1 MDSWSPVYVQCVQ
14 CQVPNTSWF
23 FHTSSTPGKRDREDT
38 IKQYRCIR
46 DALSQVQAE
55 RHPIAETVS
64 LKSVLEATC
73 QILDQGDIYNPS
85 LNSLTF
91 CEGLAFLQLWQYRKT
106 YYLSDDWKTS
116 IRRFEIILLDRF
128 SYRAHQ
134 HLEALM
140 PRLQQQGVLDAQTL
154 YTNFCQEQFLLSELS
169 VDLRSIVLLS
179 YHRNYEDSSP
189 LFISNT
195 KILAVEKNL
204 PMGKNGYPARPPP
217 SSARRSLSAPAP
229 RTARRSASASTNEEA
244 TDDTTP
250 TAETR
255 SLLPLYIDIPQM

>member
-23 FHTSSTPGKRDREDT
+23 FHTSSTPGKRDREDAK
-38 IKQYRCIR
+38 KQYQCIS

-55 RHPIAETVS
+55 RHPTAETVS
-64 LKSVLEATC
+64 LKIVLEATC

-91 CEGLAFLQLWQYRKT
+91 CEGRAFLQLWKYRKT
-106 YYLSDDWKTS
+106 YTPGDVWKES
-116 IRRFEIILLDRF
+116 IRRFEITLLDRF

-134 HLEALM
+134 HLKALM
-140 PRLQQQGVLDAQTL
+140 PRLEQQGVLDAQKL
-154 YTNFCQEQFLLSELS
+154 YTNFCQEQFFLSELS
-169 VDLRSIVLLS
+169 NDLRSLVLLS

-204 PMGKNGYPARPPP
+204 PVGRNGYPARPTP
-217 SSARRSLSAPAP
+217 SSARRSLSAPA

-250 TAETR
+250 IAETR
-255 SLLPLYIDIPQM
+255 SLSPLYIDIPQM